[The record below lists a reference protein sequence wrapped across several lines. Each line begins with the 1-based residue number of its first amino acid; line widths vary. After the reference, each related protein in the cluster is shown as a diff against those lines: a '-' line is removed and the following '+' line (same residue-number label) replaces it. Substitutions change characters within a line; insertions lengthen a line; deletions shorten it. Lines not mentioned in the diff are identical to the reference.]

1 MKIKKKG
8 LLTVRFESE
17 FAEKIKYLTDK
28 DLENIIRY
36 AIKSEKEK
44 NGELPKIQYY
54 PLKKDKIKEIL
65 SCQKIFIDIDCQ
77 WTLEEKVY
85 ELTAND
91 FLAFSLNHSP
101 TLSIEERVNI
111 ISNLKKA
118 IDNQIDWFFTY
129 LGIDPKNLNDKNYPY
144 YKSFISKYTSKNE
157 NNHYKIQFLE
167 ALNFL
172 DLTQIQ
178 KIRKIRN
185 KLEHNYSYPSKINT
199 KNAIKNTKKFIETMH
214 QMIYDKMITTCYLYN
229 EPSQE
234 PHHLPDKY
242 IQIDFIPKYLKSK
255 IRIVLKINQKNYRL
269 IVHPKD
275 EMYLYII
282 KALLTQN
289 FESFLQ
295 CISPNLYPTHIEINY
310 C

>member
-1 MKIKKKG
+1 MKTKKKA
-8 LLTVRFESE
+8 LLTVRFKAE

-36 AIKSEKEK
+36 AINQEKDE

-54 PLKKDKIKEIL
+54 PLKKEKIKDIL

-77 WTLEEKVY
+77 WALEEKVY

-144 YKSFISKYTSKNE
+144 YKPFITKYTNKNT

-172 DLTQIQ
+172 DLTQIH

-185 KLEHNYSYPSKINT
+185 ELEHNYSYPSKINT
-199 KNAIKNTKKFIETMH
+199 KSAIKHTKEFIETIN

-229 EPSQE
+229 EPSRK
-234 PHHLPDKY
+234 PRHLPEKY
-242 IQIDFIPKYLKSK
+242 IKIDFIPNYLRSKIHIMLKS
-255 IRIVLKINQKNYRL
+255 NQKNYRL
-269 IVHPKD
+269 TVHPED
-275 EMYLYII
+275 ELYLYIV

-289 FESFLQ
+289 FESFFQ
-295 CISPNLYPTHIEINY
+295 CMNLNFSPTHIEMNY